1 MNGAVIETCVLPV
14 GTTVTRTVSLADRPS
29 GDDVVSKN
37 AYVSP
42 TIIALAGIVKE
53 LSLVDVAMNKP
64 LALATPNIPQSA
76 PKLSIDS
83 IEQDHCVIL
92 GKNRKVG

>member
-42 TIIALAGIVKE
+42 TIIALADIVKE
-53 LSLVDVAMNKP
+53 LSLVEETMNDP

-76 PKLSIDS
+76 PKLSMDS
-83 IEQDHCVIL
+83 IEQDHCVI
-92 GKNRKVG
+92 